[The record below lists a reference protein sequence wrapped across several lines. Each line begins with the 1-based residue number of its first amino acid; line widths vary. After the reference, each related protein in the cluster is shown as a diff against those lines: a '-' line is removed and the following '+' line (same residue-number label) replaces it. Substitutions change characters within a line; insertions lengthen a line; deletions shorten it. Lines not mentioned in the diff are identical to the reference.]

1 MFKRLLAALT
11 SVALLAVVAACSTA
25 DGAATTARQ
34 KAGVA
39 MPTQL
44 LERWIRDSQEVE
56 AQLEALGYDV
66 TLLYADDDVP
76 LQVQQVGQ
84 LIDEGV
90 ELLIIGAVD
99 GSALKDE
106 LARAKAA
113 GIPVIAYDRLIRDS
127 DAVDYYATFDNYQ
140 VGVLQG
146 THLLQELGV
155 LDSNGTPTN
164 TADTF
169 AIEIFAGSP
178 DDNNATV
185 FYTAAMSVLQPYIDA
200 GTLVVPSGETAFEAV
215 ATAAWD
221 NNTAGERMASLL
233 SSNDTP
239 LDAVLSPNDG
249 IARAV
254 LEQSKSAGY
263 GTSSQPLPVVTGQDA
278 EVDSVKS
285 LVAGEQASTIYKD
298 TRQLAEVAVLM
309 GHYLLQGKQPE
320 VNDTTSYDNG
330 TKVVPSYLLPPR
342 LVTVENYRESLI
354 ETGYLSE
361 DELS

>member
-1 MFKRLLAALT
+1 
-11 SVALLAVVAACSTA
+11 
-25 DGAATTARQ
+25 
-34 KAGVA
+34 

-99 GSALKDE
+99 GTALKDE

-169 AIEIFAGSP
+169 AIEI
-178 DDNNATV
+178 
-185 FYTAAMSVLQPYIDA
+185 
-200 GTLVVPSGETAFEAV
+200 
-215 ATAAWD
+215 
-221 NNTAGERMASLL
+221 LL
-233 SSNDTP
+233 APLTTTTP
-239 LDAVLSPNDG
+239 LC
-249 IARAV
+249 
-254 LEQSKSAGY
+254 
-263 GTSSQPLPVVTGQDA
+263 
-278 EVDSVKS
+278 
-285 LVAGEQASTIYKD
+285 STP
-298 TRQLAEVAVLM
+298 Q
-309 GHYLLQGKQPE
+309 Q
-320 VNDTTSYDNG
+320 
-330 TKVVPSYLLPPR
+330 
-342 LVTVENYRESLI
+342 
-354 ETGYLSE
+354 
-361 DELS
+361 